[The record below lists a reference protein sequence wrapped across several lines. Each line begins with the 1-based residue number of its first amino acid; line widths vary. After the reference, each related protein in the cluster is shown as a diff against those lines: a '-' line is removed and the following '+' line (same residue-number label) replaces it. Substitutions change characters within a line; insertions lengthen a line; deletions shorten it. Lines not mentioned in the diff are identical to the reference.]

1 MEASQTMTEPLV
13 SHPMAPAARAV
24 VPRAALV
31 AAALLSVIEGVGL
44 LESPGGEHSAP
55 PPARHQ
61 LATRTGLASLPPA
74 AQGAVSA
81 ALGADSPAYRVRP
94 SGGEFQAQS
103 TPQRLHI
110 RFGSSGVSLSSGA
123 RR

>member
-1 MEASQTMTEPLV
+1 
-13 SHPMAPAARAV
+13 MAAAAKGG
-24 VPRAALV
+24 VPWAALV
-31 AAALLSVIEGVGL
+31 AARVVAGIVGGGVIVSLGV
-44 LESPGGEHSAP
+44 EPSAP
-55 PPARHQ
+55 LPARHRV
-61 LATRTGLASLPPA
+61 AARTGLASLPAA

-81 ALGADSPAYRVRP
+81 ALGAGSPAYRVSP

-123 RR
+123 TH